1 LRNGSA
7 DSGQA
12 STRLLSADEAPPFS
26 VLNPGAGSPL
36 VLVGDHA
43 GRDIPRRL
51 AGLGLPPGALD
62 GHIAWDIGAAGLGAD
77 LAARLGAT
85 FIRQRYSRLVID
97 CNRDPAR
104 PDAMPAISDRVP
116 IPGNAALDAAA
127 RAARVSE
134 IFEPYHARI
143 AAELDA
149 RTGPIVVVSVHSF
162 TPVLAGDARPWRFGV
177 LHLGA
182 SPFSAAMLARL
193 RAAFGA
199 DLVGDNQPYSM
210 DGTDFTV
217 PHHAV
222 ARGFDYLEL
231 EVRQDLI
238 GDARGQAEIAAQIAP
253 MLADTAAAQLA

>member
-1 LRNGSA
+1 LPNGSS
-7 DSGQA
+7 DSVQA
-12 STRLLSADEAPPFS
+12 STRLLGADEAPPFS

-36 VLVGDHA
+36 LLVGDHA

-51 AGLGLPPGALD
+51 KGLGLPPGALD
-62 GHIAWDIGAAGLGAD
+62 GHIAWDIGAGALGEA

-85 FIRQRYSRLVID
+85 YIRQRYSRLVID

-104 PDAMPAISDRVP
+104 PDAMPEISDRVP

-127 RAARVSE
+127 RAARVGE

-143 AAELDA
+143 AAELDGRSG
-149 RTGPIVVVSVHSF
+149 RTVVVSVHSF
-162 TPVLAGDARPWRFGV
+162 TPVLNGEARPWRFGV

-182 SPFSAAMLARL
+182 SRFSAAMLARL
-193 RAAFGA
+193 RAAFGG

-222 ARGFDYLEL
+222 ARGLDYLEL

-238 GDARGQAEIAAQIAP
+238 GDAQGQAEIAAAIAP
-253 MLADTAAAQLA
+253 MLADAAADLLA